1 MRRRGPWLSA
11 RPFHRRVA
19 SEYWPALLCAVEH
32 EHVLEGQVGVRH
44 EHACVGLVRDGSVN
58 GEPDLAWVRKV
69 IVEKRQAAA
78 SLRVVHALDSVAKVI
93 NHVELGHGLHKRG
106 VAVAPD
112 LVAFHGVHVG
122 LSPRGGSPR

>member
-1 MRRRGPWLSA
+1 MVLVKDGKA
-11 RPFHRRVA
+11 KA
-19 SEYWPALLCAVEH
+19 SI
-32 EHVLEGQVGVRH
+32 VLMDQTAE
-44 EHACVGLVRDGSVN
+44 S
-58 GEPDLAWVRKV
+58 
-69 IVEKRQAAA
+69 RQAAA

-106 VAVAPD
+106 VAVAPG

>member
-1 MRRRGPWLSA
+1 MRRWDPWLSA

-32 EHVLEGQVGVRH
+32 VPEGQIGVRH
-44 EHACVGLVRDGSVN
+44 ERARVGLVRDSSVN

-78 SLRVVHALDSVAKVI
+78 NLRLVHALDPVAKVI
-93 NHVELGHGLHKRG
+93 NHVELGHGLHKCG
-106 VAVAPD
+106 VAVAPG

>member
-1 MRRRGPWLSA
+1 MRRWDPWLSA

-32 EHVLEGQVGVRH
+32 VLEGQVGARH
-44 EHACVGLVRDGSVN
+44 ERARVGLVRDSSVN

-78 SLRVVHALDSVAKVI
+78 SLRLVHALDPVAKVI
-93 NHVELGHGLHKRG
+93 DHVELGHGLHKCG
-106 VAVAPD
+106 VAVAPG